1 MSASDGKSDD
11 VISLIR
17 HFKKSGITLSDM
29 SLGLEMH
36 SISEK
41 NGLGKDNSVRFM
53 KLLSALNSK
62 KIDPEKFIDSAMQFF
77 NIHSDSDLTLD
88 QLPSFYDSLNEKYAN
103 LQNEHKQLC
112 NDISQEK
119 KNLDATLQS
128 NNTKYEQLQK
138 FTDTA
143 AALENESLEIDEYDK
158 MAYMIK
164 TAKNQGYDV
173 EKILLQLQKEDTHE
187 NRITQYEQTIQS
199 QSSKIESINETL
211 SDIESKLDETEQK
224 LSSVENKYKTE
235 RTAILFVKKLQ
246 KLGISQGRIVQWNDI
261 FEDSGIDVESFAK
274 QVDKMSFLQK
284 LSENK
289 KESIAKL
296 NQDIGQLGVKKS
308 ELLLQTKKLQS
319 KRDELLDLQ
328 KIITKLLRNSAQD
341 YRLVL
346 QSSNNIV
353 FNNLANTV
361 TKELEQIITHTD
373 KLLHIQK

>member
-1 MSASDGKSDD
+1 
-11 VISLIR
+11 
-17 HFKKSGITLSDM
+17 
-29 SLGLEMH
+29 MH

-138 FTDTA
+138 FTDIA

-373 KLLHIQK
+373 KLLQIQK

>member
-1 MSASDGKSDD
+1 M
-11 VISLIR
+11 
-17 HFKKSGITLSDM
+17 
-29 SLGLEMH
+29 
-36 SISEK
+36 
-41 NGLGKDNSVRFM
+41 
-53 KLLSALNSK
+53 
-62 KIDPEKFIDSAMQFF
+62 
-77 NIHSDSDLTLD
+77 
-88 QLPSFYDSLNEKYAN
+88 
-103 LQNEHKQLC
+103 
-112 NDISQEK
+112 
-119 KNLDATLQS
+119 
-128 NNTKYEQLQK
+128 
-138 FTDTA
+138 
-143 AALENESLEIDEYDK
+143 
-158 MAYMIK
+158 
-164 TAKNQGYDV
+164 
-173 EKILLQLQKEDTHE
+173 
-187 NRITQYEQTIQS
+187 
-199 QSSKIESINETL
+199 
-211 SDIESKLDETEQK
+211 
-224 LSSVENKYKTE
+224 ENKYKTE

-373 KLLHIQK
+373 KLLQLQNDLISYSKDLGRIELLSPIYKMISGSAVTKYKVLSILNTIINGMIVWTKKKKFQTHLLFIH

>member
-17 HFKKSGITLSDM
+17 HFKKSGITLSDV

-36 SISEK
+36 FISEK

-77 NIHSDSDLTLD
+77 NIHSDSDLILD

-138 FTDTA
+138 FTDIA

-246 KLGISQGRIVQWNDI
+246 KLGISPGRTEQWNDI

-373 KLLHIQK
+373 KLLQIQK

>member
-1 MSASDGKSDD
+1 
-11 VISLIR
+11 
-17 HFKKSGITLSDM
+17 
-29 SLGLEMH
+29 
-36 SISEK
+36 
-41 NGLGKDNSVRFM
+41 
-53 KLLSALNSK
+53 
-62 KIDPEKFIDSAMQFF
+62 
-77 NIHSDSDLTLD
+77 
-88 QLPSFYDSLNEKYAN
+88 
-103 LQNEHKQLC
+103 
-112 NDISQEK
+112 
-119 KNLDATLQS
+119 
-128 NNTKYEQLQK
+128 
-138 FTDTA
+138 
-143 AALENESLEIDEYDK
+143 
-158 MAYMIK
+158 MACMIK

-187 NRITQYEQTIQS
+187 NRITQYKQTIQS
-199 QSSKIESINETL
+199 QSSKIESMNETL

-235 RTAILFVKKLQ
+235 HTAILFVKKLQ

-373 KLLHIQK
+373 KLLQIQK

>member
-17 HFKKSGITLSDM
+17 HFKKSGITLSDV

-36 SISEK
+36 FISEK

-77 NIHSDSDLTLD
+77 NIHSDSDLILD

-246 KLGISQGRIVQWNDI
+246 KLGISPGRTEQWNDI

-373 KLLHIQK
+373 KLLQIQK